1 LRWQAGEAD
10 RWAVLSD
17 DDGLQVNFLV
27 EAITYYSRSLTINVR
42 NQEMGGRESLR
53 GYLVQTMASLLDAL
67 RTSNDWEAVSLEP
80 LRESEKVDV
89 KWRLPNDRVKVVQI
103 KSSQNPF
110 REQQIK
116 DWCTNLATSTEADQY
131 ELQLVGRLTS
141 SSNPLQE
148 YEGVSIR
155 TPIPLDV
162 EGMLK
167 EIAHDLSVYCEQR
180 TIPIPKPSA
189 ASMLTKALI
198 LYLEIES
205 IYGRW
210 ISREDFDALFKRW
223 IFTLIPEI
231 KDIDSV
237 ADLDTIREAIRSF
250 QPEPWIQSLK
260 IQRLGDRSNSATS
273 LLVALDRDDR
283 IALAGSSG
291 SGKTYVMRLAAN
303 ELNRSLNRLCFWIP
317 LKSYIR
323 NLDHTIKRALGW
335 YDLPDDQVIPMLQ
348 KHRVIL
354 LIDGLNEVIDEKRR
368 QCTNEVQHLLDTYQ
382 GQLCISY
389 PLSDHTCFGFDCPTY
404 KISPLSK
411 RQIEQAIKTFFS
423 AEGESS
429 KSTWFLQSVR
439 GWDAGRQQDFD
450 ALAQTPINLQF
461 LLELVQS
468 NDFEYSSLR
477 DLYGQVIQK
486 RLERTKRYDQ
496 RGQISVRIKTECL
509 MNLAYRSIAED
520 HPLQMQRAF
529 VQSAFSDYLKP
540 SETDLALEEIIRA
553 GLLLEV
559 NEFLVEWPHAS
570 FRDYL
575 AGRRLFDL
583 VETEQP
589 INTFPLEKLDGA
601 AAAAH
606 ATKLATTQSR
616 RLENRSTVFLATLH
630 KRPSFE
636 AMKVVAEEYHTSR
649 EYYISTH
656 EDLVCDAERYRKIH
670 WGERFLETYN
680 LIADIARQRGFPGAD
695 KVPSLR
701 GLKVFFDSETDFC
714 AMIFSEEKGIYFDQL
729 QNFHILTLQAKER
742 KRSCAGFCLFAPFLL
757 LLDPE
762 IVAYLQVGVWLRL
775 KADKGQTELNEWHS
789 GLATYLSPRNECIN
803 WSQPQELPEPKLE
816 LCANPQQTLSILGAA
831 QVDQLRAH
839 TDILVHSRK
848 EFLSWQEIYMPI
860 TFQIDPT
867 EVRDSPKPVSDRLGR
882 MMVLTPPSHHISLA
896 LLMPWSHKIDLGV
909 SIFVPFPVPLL
920 NRYYFSSQIT
930 VTTDLR
936 LFVHLRG

>member
-1 LRWQAGEAD
+1 
-10 RWAVLSD
+10 
-17 DDGLQVNFLV
+17 
-27 EAITYYSRSLTINVR
+27 
-42 NQEMGGRESLR
+42 MGGRESLR

-80 LRESEKVDV
+80 LHESEKVDV
-89 KWRLPNDRVKVVQI
+89 KWRFPNDRVKVVQI

-110 REQQIK
+110 GEQQIK
-116 DWCTNLATSTEADQY
+116 GWCTDLANSTEADQY

-141 SSNPLQE
+141 SSKPLQE
-148 YEGVSIR
+148 YEGVCILP
-155 TPIPLDV
+155 PIPLDV
-162 EGMLK
+162 ERMLK

-180 TIPIPKPSA
+180 TIPIPKPLA
-189 ASMLTKALI
+189 AGILAKALI
-198 LYLEIES
+198 LHLEIES

-210 ISREDFDALFKRW
+210 INREDFDALFKGW

-231 KDIDSV
+231 KDIDLA
-237 ADLDTIREAIRSF
+237 ADLDTIREAIKSF
-250 QPEPWIQSLK
+250 QPEPWIQPLK
-260 IQRLGDRSNSATS
+260 LQKLEDRSNSEES
-273 LLVALDRDDR
+273 LLDALDEDDR

-291 SGKTYVMRLAAN
+291 SGKTYVMRMAAN
-303 ELNRSLNRLCFWIP
+303 ELNRSLSRLCFWIP

-323 NLDHTIKRALGW
+323 NLDHTIKRTLGW
-335 YDLPDDQVIPMLQ
+335 YDLHDGQVIPTLQ
-348 KHRVIL
+348 KHQAIL
-354 LIDGLNEVIDEKRR
+354 LLDGLNEVIEEKRR

-389 PLSDHTCFGFDCPTY
+389 PLSDHTYFGFDCPIY

-411 RQIEQAIKTFFS
+411 RQIEQAIETFFS
-423 AEGESS
+423 AGGEPS
-429 KSTWFLQSVR
+429 KATWFLQSVR
-439 GWDAGRQQDFD
+439 GWDPGRQQDFD

-461 LLELVQS
+461 LLELVQA
-468 NDFEYSSLR
+468 NDFEYNSLR

-486 RLERTKRYDQ
+486 RLERTKRHDQ
-496 RGQISVRIKTECL
+496 RGQISVGIKTEGL

-529 VQSAFSDYLKP
+529 VRSAFSDYLKP
-540 SETDLALEEIIRA
+540 SEMDLALEEIIRA

-589 INTFPLEKLDGA
+589 IDTFPLEKLDGA

-630 KRPSFE
+630 RQPSFE
-636 AMKVVAEEYHTSR
+636 AMKVVAEEYHTSL

-656 EDLVCDAERYRKIH
+656 QDLECDAERYRKLH
-670 WGERFLETYN
+670 WGERFLETYQ
-680 LIADIARQRGFPGAD
+680 LIVDIARQRGFPSVDGI
-695 KVPSLR
+695 PSPE
-701 GLKVFFDSETDFC
+701 GLTVFFNSGADFC
-714 AMIFSEEKGIYFDQL
+714 AMLLSEKKGVHFDQL
-729 QNFHILTLQAKER
+729 QNFQAWTLQSKKR
-742 KRSCAGFCLFAPFLL
+742 KKSCAGFCLFAPFLL

-775 KADKGQTELNEWHS
+775 KADNAQAELSEWHN
-789 GLATYLSPRNECIN
+789 GLATYISPRNEWVN

-816 LCANPQQTLSILGAA
+816 LCANPQQTLRILHQTYGIA
-831 QVDQLRAH
+831 QVNQLRMLA
-839 TDILVHSRK
+839 DVLVHSRK

-867 EVRDSPKPVSDRLGR
+867 KVQDSPKPVCNRLSQ

-896 LLMPWSHKIDLGV
+896 LLMPWSHKADLGV

-920 NRYYFSSQIT
+920 NRYYFCSQIT
-930 VTTDLR
+930 TSGNLE
-936 LFVHLRG
+936 LAFVHLRG